1 LDRKDPPF
9 APLPEGAG
17 AGGAAGVVP
26 NEAGGE
32 VGAGFFLDKRLRS
45 GRNMV
50 AE

>member
-1 LDRKDPPF
+1 LDRKDPRF
-9 APLPEGAG
+9 SPLPEAAG
-17 AGGAAGVVP
+17 AGVAAGVEP
-26 NEAGGE
+26 EAGGE